1 MKTNN
6 EMVTG
11 QRTTAMFTAKKLVFS
26 AMAIALAT
34 VIATVIKLPSLPNGG
49 SVTLFSMLVVTLV
62 GYWYGP
68 AVGIT
73 ASVTYGILQFITEP
87 YAIHPI
93 QVLLDYPVAFGALG
107 FSGFFSK
114 SKHGLVKGYIAAVV
128 GRFFFSSVSGLIF
141 FTTYVEVLSD
151 NLVAIWAN
159 LVYNMTYL
167 VPEALLT
174 IVLLMVPGVRNALA
188 RLKEMAEA

>member
-151 NLVAIWAN
+151 NLVAMWAS

>member
-11 QRTTAMFTAKKLVFS
+11 QRTTGMFTAKKLVFS

-128 GRFFFSSVSGLIF
+128 GRFFFSSVSVKTLTTQPF
-141 FTTYVEVLSD
+141 FRSVFIATSML
-151 NLVAIWAN
+151 A
-159 LVYNMTYL
+159 
-167 VPEALLT
+167 ALRSAGAGH
-174 IVLLMVPGVRNALA
+174 PVRALPV
-188 RLKEMAEA
+188 

>member
-1 MKTNN
+1 M
-6 EMVTG
+6 
-11 QRTTAMFTAKKLVFS
+11 
-26 AMAIALAT
+26 I
-34 VIATVIKLPSLPNGG
+34 SL
-49 SVTLFSMLVVTLV
+49 LE
-62 GYWYGP
+62 Y
-68 AVGIT
+68 
-73 ASVTYGILQFITEP
+73 FINC
-87 YAIHPI
+87 
-93 QVLLDYPVAFGALG
+93 
-107 FSGFFSK
+107 
-114 SKHGLVKGYIAAVV
+114 LVKGYIAAVV

-151 NLVAIWAN
+151 NLVAIWAS

>member
-151 NLVAIWAN
+151 NLVAIWAS

>member
-11 QRTTAMFTAKKLVFS
+11 QRTTGMFTAKKLVFS

-151 NLVAIWAN
+151 NLVAIWAS